1 MKITFG
7 HRHEVEQ
14 RKFKIFSGLL
24 PIRAGLLHLYIVER
38 EMFFMNLYPCNPC
51 HPWSSPCGL
60 LWALRV
66 SAVHPRA
73 VPGFGGWPAA
83 GTISDRFSP
92 GSLTKPLQ
100 IQHFRKTVYRPAQHE
115 SGAKHTA
122 QPSHNQ
128 GQQKTS
134 TANER

>member
-38 EMFFMNLYPCNPC
+38 EMFSMNLYPCNPC

-92 GSLTKPLQ
+92 RFPHQTLANTALSQNRVPPGAARERREAHSAAKPQ
-100 IQHFRKTVYRPAQHE
+100 PRPAE
-115 SGAKHTA
+115 DF
-122 QPSHNQ
+122 N
-128 GQQKTS
+128 
-134 TANER
+134 R